1 MLVHAAAHPRCRNAA
16 ALLPSRKLA
25 LMLRTETSVVDAA
38 LAVSA
43 QICNAAGCAAAVCVL
58 LLTLQLCVRLTGV
71 IDAARMLR

>member
-1 MLVHAAAHPRCRNAA
+1 
-16 ALLPSRKLA
+16 
-25 LMLRTETSVVDAA
+25 MLRTEMSVVDAA